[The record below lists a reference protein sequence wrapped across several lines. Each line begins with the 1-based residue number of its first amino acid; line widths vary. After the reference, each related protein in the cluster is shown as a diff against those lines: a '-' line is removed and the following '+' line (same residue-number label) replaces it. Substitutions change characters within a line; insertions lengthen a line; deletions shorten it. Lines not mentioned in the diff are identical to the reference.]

1 MESAVSPI
9 ISLNNVEMIREGRKV
24 LSGVDLTVNRGDFM
38 AITGPNG
45 GGKTTLLR
53 IMLRLLKPTHGSVDY
68 YDSDGNLTDWLSIG
82 YLPQKNMIDSKF
94 PITVSEV
101 VELGIP
107 RATRFSGD
115 ERRSLVRET
124 VELVGLGDYASASIG
139 KLSGGQLQRALLAR
153 AVISRPE
160 ALVLDEPLSYVDRN
174 FERKI
179 YDIVENLAKTT
190 TVILVSHDMSRISGM
205 ANRHIIVDH
214 GIEMCHSRCKF
225 FTKLSVRQMP
235 LKRYIAGSGS

>member
-68 YDSDGNLTDWLSIG
+68 YDSDGNLTDRLSIG

-174 FERKI
+174 FERRI

-214 GIEMCHSRCKF
+214 GIEMCHSHNHFLHYECCD
-225 FTKLSVRQMP
+225 SESDAGQQCRQ
-235 LKRYIAGSGS
+235 

>member
-53 IMLRLLKPTHGSVDY
+53 IMLRLLKPTHGTVDY
-68 YDSDGNLTDWLSIG
+68 YDSDGNLTDRLSIG

-101 VELGIP
+101 VALGIP
-107 RATRFSGD
+107 RATRFRGD

-124 VELVGLGDYASASIG
+124 VELVGLGEYASASIG

-174 FERKI
+174 FERRI

-214 GIEMCHSRCKF
+214 GIEMCHSHNHFLHYECCDSESDAGQQCR
-225 FTKLSVRQMP
+225 RQ
-235 LKRYIAGSGS
+235 

>member
-1 MESAVSPI
+1 MANDNPI
-9 ISLNNVEMIREGRKV
+9 IRLTNVTLQRGERLILNNVN
-24 LSGVDLTVNRGDFM
+24 LTVNRGDFL
-38 AITGPNG
+38 AVTGPNG

-53 IMLRLLKPTHGSVDY
+53 LILKLLKPDRGAVEYFNSAGQDVSALH
-68 YDSDGNLTDWLSIG
+68 IG

-214 GIEMCHSRCKF
+214 GIEMCHSHNHFLHYECCDCESDAGQQCR
-225 FTKLSVRQMP
+225 RQ
-235 LKRYIAGSGS
+235 

>member
-9 ISLNNVEMIREGRKV
+9 ISLNNVEMIREGLKV

-53 IMLRLLKPTHGSVDY
+53 IMLRLLKPTHGTVDY
-68 YDSDGNLTDWLSIG
+68 YDSDGNLTDRLSIG

-101 VELGIP
+101 VALGIP
-107 RATRFSGD
+107 RATRFRGD
-115 ERRSLVRET
+115 ERRSLVKET

-174 FERKI
+174 FERRI

-214 GIEMCHSRCKF
+214 GIEMCHSHNHFLHYECCD
-225 FTKLSVRQMP
+225 SESDAGQQCRQ
-235 LKRYIAGSGS
+235 

>member
-1 MESAVSPI
+1 MELAVSPI

-53 IMLRLLKPTHGSVDY
+53 IMLRLLKPTHGTVDY
-68 YDSDGNLTDWLSIG
+68 YDSDGNLTERLSIG

-214 GIEMCHSRCKF
+214 GIEMCHSHNHFLHYECCDCESDAGQQCR
-225 FTKLSVRQMP
+225 RQ
-235 LKRYIAGSGS
+235 

>member
-24 LSGVDLTVNRGDFM
+24 LTGVDLTVNRGDFM

-68 YDSDGNLTDWLSIG
+68 YDSDGNLTDRLSIG

-214 GIEMCHSRCKF
+214 GIEMCHSHNHFLNYEC
-225 FTKLSVRQMP
+225 
-235 LKRYIAGSGS
+235 

>member
-53 IMLRLLKPTHGSVDY
+53 IMLRLLKPTHGTVDY
-68 YDSDGNLTDWLSIG
+68 YDSDGNLTDRLSIG

-115 ERRSLVRET
+115 ERLSLVRET

-214 GIEMCHSRCKF
+214 GIEMCQSHNHFLHYECCDCESEAGQQC
-225 FTKLSVRQMP
+225 RQ
-235 LKRYIAGSGS
+235 

>member
-9 ISLNNVEMIREGRKV
+9 ISLNNVEMIREGLKV
-24 LSGVDLTVNRGDFM
+24 LSGVDMTVNRGDFM

-53 IMLRLLKPTHGSVDY
+53 IMLRLLKPTHGTVDY
-68 YDSDGNLTDWLSIG
+68 YDSDGNLTDRLSIG

-101 VELGIP
+101 VALGIP
-107 RATRFSGD
+107 RATRFRGD
-115 ERRSLVRET
+115 ERRSLVKET

-174 FERKI
+174 FERRI

-214 GIEMCHSRCKF
+214 GIEMCHSHNHFLHYECCD
-225 FTKLSVRQMP
+225 SESDAGQQCRQ
-235 LKRYIAGSGS
+235 